1 MNQEDMNVL
10 STMIDEKLNANNSVV
25 VSLIQGRILP
35 LHTEMLDFKAEVMEH
50 FAQIDKRLDRLEERM
65 DHLEERMDRLEERM
79 DHLEE
84 RMDRLEVRMDHLE
97 ERMDRLEVRMD
108 QLEERMDHLENEVAH
123 LKKDVQHL
131 QIDVRKLQTYTENRV
146 EPALCLLSENYVPAA
161 NRYEH
166 DHTEMDAMRADI
178 DLLNKTVARHSVE
191 LQRLT
196 AQVQTAG

>member
-1 MNQEDMNVL
+1 MMNQEVMNVL

-25 VSLIQGRILP
+25 VSLIQGLILP

-50 FAQIDKRLDRLEERM
+50 FAQIDKRL
-65 DHLEERMDRLEERM
+65 
-79 DHLEE
+79 
-84 RMDRLEVRMDHLE
+84 
-97 ERMDRLEVRMD
+97 DRLEVRMD

-166 DHTEMDAMRADI
+166 DHTEMDAMRAYI

-196 AQVQTAG
+196 AQAQTAG